1 MQINAP
7 TDLYQKKPQ
16 HDNMGMDFSC
26 IAVAVVICYPL
37 PAMRIYMY
45 SLLYKVVP
53 DYSDA
58 KQLCGANQKNVPL
71 PPPLYSTTLN
81 LCIDIVVHHLL
92 QLLHCRATSDDDA
105 NWL

>member
-37 PAMRIYMY
+37 PAMRINMY
-45 SLLYKVVP
+45 SLLYKVV
-53 DYSDA
+53 
-58 KQLCGANQKNVPL
+58 
-71 PPPLYSTTLN
+71 
-81 LCIDIVVHHLL
+81 
-92 QLLHCRATSDDDA
+92 
-105 NWL
+105 